1 MLHKSG
7 KSGHSCFV
15 PDLRGDTFTFSL
27 LSMISAV
34 RLSYMAAIMLRY
46 VPFTPTSGE
55 FYYKRLLSFVRSF
68 LCISIEMII

>member
-15 PDLRGDTFTFSL
+15 SYLRGNPFNFPL

-34 RLSYMAAIMLRY
+34 CLLYIASIMLRY

-55 FYYKRLLSFVRSF
+55 FVING
-68 LCISIEMII
+68 C